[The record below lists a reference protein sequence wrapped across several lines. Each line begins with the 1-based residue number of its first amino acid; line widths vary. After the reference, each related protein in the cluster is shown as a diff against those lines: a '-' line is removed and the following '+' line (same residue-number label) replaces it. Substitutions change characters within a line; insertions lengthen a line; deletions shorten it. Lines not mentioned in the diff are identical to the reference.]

1 MTFILQMITM
11 PGCTDSFCKECF
23 KINFSIAVSEKGVK
37 HFNCPMCSQPDMTD
51 LNDGT
56 QDLYQQLF
64 VQLVKLCYDS
74 RVLYQHKR
82 TSFADKGTHTRT
94 L

>member
-1 MTFILQMITM
+1 MQLGASPVHCVASYIPLCIH
-11 PGCTDSFCKECF
+11 
-23 KINFSIAVSEKGVK
+23 FSIAVSEKGVK